1 MTKIQKRESF
11 SINSKIMKNRSEFPV
26 TEVCSTGLSGGAIA
40 GIVIGCLAGVALIGV
55 AIYFL
60 ACNKKDDD
68 KGKYEVTQ
76 VSFTQE
82 CFLDRIPMEHVD

>member
-1 MTKIQKRESF
+1 MELKIA
-11 SINSKIMKNRSEFPV
+11 KIFSEFPV

-60 ACNKKDDD
+60 ACNKKDE
-68 KGKYEVTQ
+68 KGQYEVTK
-76 VSFTQE
+76 VNISKLIT
-82 CFLDRIPMEHVD
+82 